1 MESPTLRVLLSA
13 YVAQGTLRAEKMY
26 QRSAMDGR
34 ASEFTIGDTCW
45 TRPPRSGNTVRATHA
60 SERHP
65 DERSG
70 LPCGDQGHPT
80 VTSNAT
86 PRDMASRIAAHA
98 VADGVSYQGM
108 LQSCLL
114 EFAQLITETR
124 TRIAADT
131 DTDLLTDTERDDL
144 CNAVSEAL
152 PSDEWRQRLER
163 IRDADHLETSIRADA
178 AFLVGLEVGRRA
190 RSDDAT

>member
-1 MESPTLRVLLSA
+1 
-13 YVAQGTLRAEKMY
+13 
-26 QRSAMDGR
+26 
-34 ASEFTIGDTCW
+34 
-45 TRPPRSGNTVRATHA
+45 
-60 SERHP
+60 
-65 DERSG
+65 
-70 LPCGDQGHPT
+70 
-80 VTSNAT
+80 
-86 PRDMASRIAAHA
+86 MASRIAAHA